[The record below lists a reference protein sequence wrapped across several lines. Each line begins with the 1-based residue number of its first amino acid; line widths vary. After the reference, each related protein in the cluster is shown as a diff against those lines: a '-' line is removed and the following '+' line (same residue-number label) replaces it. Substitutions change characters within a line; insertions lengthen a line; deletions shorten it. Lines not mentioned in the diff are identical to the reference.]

1 MEEKVLNN
9 SIALLDQTEVGQM
22 ETKPASKG
30 VWCQAW

>member
-1 MEEKVLNN
+1 MGGKVLNN
-9 SIALLDQTEVGQM
+9 SIAFLDRTELGQM